1 MALQCTNNTPTRV
14 NTLILNSVTKSS
26 FQIDHFRP
34 KEFTECVSHMRLLS
48 WLLMGSLTHTSLLTY
63 RRDQIGQH
71 GVSVHYHSQQ
81 STHSM
86 AMPVPHDASCHIAG
100 NLRVNK
106 SPSISHCFFI

>member
-1 MALQCTNNTPTRV
+1 
-14 NTLILNSVTKSS
+14 
-26 FQIDHFRP
+26 
-34 KEFTECVSHMRLLS
+34 MRLLS

-100 NLRVNK
+100 NFYESLKVLQYLTGSFLR
-106 SPSISHCFFI
+106 SHSNNLCWFC

>member
-1 MALQCTNNTPTRV
+1 
-14 NTLILNSVTKSS
+14 
-26 FQIDHFRP
+26 
-34 KEFTECVSHMRLLS
+34 MRLLS

-100 NLRVNK
+100 NL
-106 SPSISHCFFI
+106 